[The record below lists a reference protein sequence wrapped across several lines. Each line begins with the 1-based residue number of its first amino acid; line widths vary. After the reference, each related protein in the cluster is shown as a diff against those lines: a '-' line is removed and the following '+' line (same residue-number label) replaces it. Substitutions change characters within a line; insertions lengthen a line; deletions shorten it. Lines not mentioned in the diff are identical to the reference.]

1 MTHILAP
8 LPVDPRNP
16 AGILDDLE
24 KAIAGQT
31 TLLPLPAADRTR
43 TELLRNHMR
52 AGESIAE
59 DIALVVSTSGST
71 GTPKGAQ
78 LSPLNLVASADAT
91 HSFLGGPGQWLLAM
105 PAHHIAGIQVL
116 VRSLVAGV
124 EIGRAHV

>member
-43 TELLRNHMR
+43 AELLRNHMR

-71 GTPKGAQ
+71 GTPKGC
-78 LSPLNLVASADAT
+78 LLYTSPSPRD
-91 HSFLGGPGQWLLAM
+91 
-105 PAHHIAGIQVL
+105 
-116 VRSLVAGV
+116 
-124 EIGRAHV
+124 